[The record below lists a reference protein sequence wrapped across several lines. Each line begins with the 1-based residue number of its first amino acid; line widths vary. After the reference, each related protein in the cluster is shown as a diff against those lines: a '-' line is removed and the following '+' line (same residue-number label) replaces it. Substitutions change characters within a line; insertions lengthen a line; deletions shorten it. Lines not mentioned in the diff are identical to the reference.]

1 MIALS
6 RKTRLRRTSLVLA
19 TMLAI
24 GGGCAVQ
31 AAGTN
36 YLGSTA
42 VVGQAMSLH
51 PHDTLVGPLAA
62 AQPTHLAVSLKLRH
76 QDQLNAFIAGLT
88 APGSQQ
94 QPMTPAQFKNK
105 FAPTTAQAQAVANF
119 LSESG
124 FSNIVIADNRL
135 LVTADGTTDTAAAAF
150 GTTFGQVQ
158 KADGQLG
165 FANTSSV
172 QVPSNLQDIV
182 LAVVGLQNV
191 YQAHTTIVHVDPNSL
206 SPQAVTGHN
215 PTEFSSI
222 YSGSG
227 QTTGAGVT
235 VGIIT
240 QGKITQT
247 ITDLNS
253 FTSQN
258 GLPTVTTQTVNTNGT
273 SNDSSG
279 VDEWN
284 LDSQDIVGMA
294 GGQVGKIIFYNIPS
308 LSNSDLTADIN
319 TAVNANAAKIVNVSL
334 GECETSA
341 NGDGSASAQDQ
352 SFQQAVAQG
361 QTFSIS
367 TGDSGADECGNGG
380 TTPSW
385 PAASQYVVAAAGT
398 TLNASTTTWSSET
411 VWSGTGGSQ
420 STFEPQPSW
429 QNGLFSGSH
438 RGVAD
443 IAFDAD
449 PNSGAKIIVNG
460 STEQVGGTSL
470 AAPLFAGLW
479 SRVIAA
485 KGTSVGFAAPL
496 LYQLPSSDL
505 HDVTSGNNGGSTAG
519 PGYDLATGLGSV
531 KISGAL
537 ADIGSGGGGGGNNPP
552 VANFSFTTNGLTA
565 SFTDSSSDSD
575 GSISSHAWTFGDGG
589 TSSSTNPS
597 HTYASAGTYS
607 VTETVTD
614 NDGATGSKTSSVT
627 VSSGGGGGSSVLQ
640 NGVAVTGLSATQGN
654 QLNYTMVVPAGAT
667 NLKFVIS
674 GGSGDADLYVKFGS
688 APTLSSYDCR
698 PYVTGNS
705 ETCTISNVQAGT
717 YYVMLNAYATFSGVS
732 LTGSFT
738 APVSNNP
745 PTANFSFSANNLV
758 VSFTD
763 SSSDSDG
770 SIVSHAWTF
779 GDGGT
784 SSSTNPSHT
793 YASAGTYSVT
803 ETVTDNGGA
812 TAAKTQSVTVT
823 AGGGGGGGGSLQNGV
838 PVTGQSGGTGDQL
851 MYTVVIPAGAS
862 NLVIAESGGT
872 GDADLYVK
880 FGSAPTLSSYDCRP
894 YLYGNNESCTVASP
908 QAGTYYV
915 MLNGY
920 QAFSGVTI

>member
-24 GGGCAVQ
+24 AGGCAVQ
-31 AAGTN
+31 AAGTD
-36 YLGSTA
+36 YLGSHA
-42 VVGQAMSLH
+42 VVGQAMTLH
-51 PHDTLVGPLAA
+51 PHDVMLGTLTTSEPTQLAI
-62 AQPTHLAVSLKLRH
+62 SLKLRH
-76 QDQLNAFIAGLT
+76 QDQLNAFIASLT
-88 APGSQQ
+88 APGSQV
-94 QPMTPAQFKNK
+94 QPMTTAQFNNK
-105 FAPTTAQAQAVANF
+105 FAPTHAQAQAVANF

-124 FSNIVIADNRL
+124 FSNIVIADNQM
-135 LVTADGTTDTAAAAF
+135 LVTADGTTTTAAAAF

-158 KADGQLG
+158 TANGQLG
-165 FANTSSV
+165 FANTSNV
-172 QVPSNLQDIV
+172 QVPANLQDIV

-191 YQAHTTIVHVDPNSL
+191 YQAHTTIVHVDPNAL

-235 VGIIT
+235 VGIVT

-258 GLPTVTTQTVNTNGT
+258 GLATVTTQTINTNGT
-273 SNDSSG
+273 STDASG

-284 LDSQDIVGMA
+284 LDSQDVVGMA
-294 GGQVGKIIFYNIPS
+294 GGQVGKLIFYNIPT
-308 LSNSDLTADIN
+308 LSNANLTADFN
-319 TAVNANAAKIVNVSL
+319 TIVSANATKIINVSL

-341 NGDGSASAQDQ
+341 QGDGSAASQDQ

-367 TGDSGADECGNGG
+367 TGDSGADECSNGG

-398 TLNASTTTWSSET
+398 TLNASTTTWASET

-460 STEQVGGTSL
+460 ASTQVGGTSL

-485 KGTSVGFAAPL
+485 KGASVGFAAPL
-496 LYQLPSSDL
+496 LYQLPASDL
-505 HDVTSGNNGGSTAG
+505 HDVTSGNNAGSTAG

-537 ADIGSGGGGGGNNPP
+537 ADIGGGGGGGNNPP
-552 VANFSFTTNGLTA
+552 VANFSFTTNALVA
-565 SFTDSSSDSD
+565 SFTDSSTDSD
-575 GSISSHAWTFGDGG
+575 GSIASHAWTFGDGG
-589 TSSSTNPS
+589 TSTSANPS
-597 HTYASAGTYS
+597 HTYASAGTFS
-607 VTETVTD
+607 VKETVTD
-614 NDGATGSKTSSVT
+614 NGGATASKTSSVT
-627 VSSGGGGGSSVLQ
+627 VTGGGGGSNVLS
-640 NGVAVTGLSATQGN
+640 NGVAVTGLAATTGN

-667 NLKFVIS
+667 NLKF
-674 GGSGDADLYVKFGS
+674 
-688 APTLSSYDCR
+688 T
-698 PYVTGNS
+698 
-705 ETCTISNVQAGT
+705 
-717 YYVMLNAYATFSGVS
+717 M
-732 LTGSFT
+732 
-738 APVSNNP
+738 
-745 PTANFSFSANNLV
+745 
-758 VSFTD
+758 
-763 SSSDSDG
+763 
-770 SIVSHAWTF
+770 
-779 GDGGT
+779 
-784 SSSTNPSHT
+784 
-793 YASAGTYSVT
+793 
-803 ETVTDNGGA
+803 
-812 TAAKTQSVTVT
+812 
-823 AGGGGGGGGSLQNGV
+823 
-838 PVTGQSGGTGDQL
+838 
-851 MYTVVIPAGAS
+851 
-862 NLVIAESGGT
+862 SGGT

-894 YLYGNNESCTVASP
+894 YITGNSESCPITTA

-915 MLNGY
+915 MLNSYASFTGVTLTGSY
-920 QAFSGVTI
+920 TAPGAGGTPTANFTSSVSGLTASFTDTSTDSGGTISSHAWTFGDGGTSTATSPSHTYATAGTYSVSETVTDGVSGTTSSKTASVTVSSGGGGCGGTVLCSGVTVTGLHATKGSYSSTYTMVVPAGQSSVTFQITGSTGDADLYVKIGSAPTTSSYSCRPYLTGDNETCTFNSPTAGTYYVKVRAYATY